1 MFDQEFCMQNS
12 HFLPN
17 KLDKPIFHKNFDLF
31 FPMYPYTHGGNPL
44 LIDENMF
51 NMPYNAI
58 FWSIFYYLH
67 GKNHYLLGI
76 VFPYLKFLYF
86 SEYGI
91 STFVH
96 HNPFGRIISINC
108 NDPRQ
113 FKMLFVKWNKG
124 YKLSFCNNATM
135 KMKQNKPY

>member
-1 MFDQEFCMQNS
+1 MCIFGLQFNIKIFII
-12 HFLPN
+12 FLI
-17 KLDKPIFHKNFDLF
+17 K
-31 FPMYPYTHGGNPL
+31 
-44 LIDENMF
+44 F
-51 NMPYNAI
+51 NMKHKFLSILQECLIKSLLPYNAI
-58 FWSIFYYLH
+58 CWSIFYYLH
-67 GKNHYLLGI
+67 RKDHYLLGI
-76 VFPYLKFLYF
+76 VFPYLEFLYF

-113 FKMLFVKWNKG
+113 FKMLFVKWNRG
-124 YKLSFCNNATM
+124 YKLSFCNNVIM